1 MNISKY
7 TISIVLVVAI
17 VLVVNIL
24 SEQLYFR
31 LDLTEQNQYTLSKA
45 TKEIVRDLDEPI
57 TVKAY
62 FSKDLPA
69 QLIKTKNDFREML
82 VEFGRLSGQMIVYE
96 FISPNENEEI
106 EREAMQS
113 GIQPVMINVRE
124 KDQMVQQR
132 AYMGA
137 VLSLGVRQEII
148 PVVQPGL
155 AMEYTL
161 STSIKKLS
169 VLDKPVIG
177 ILQGHGEAGLNE
189 LMQVNQ
195 EMSILYRIENV
206 TITDSTYVPSY
217 ITTLAIVRPSD
228 TIPDLVFMQLDAFL
242 SRGGRIFIAMNRVS
256 GDLQNGYGAAL
267 YTGLESWLQG
277 KGLIINENF
286 LVDANCVSAT
296 MQQQVGNAI
305 QISSISIPHVPRI
318 NKFADHAV
326 TSGLEEVIFQFAS
339 TMDFMGDSAISY
351 TPLLFSSEKSGT
363 QPAPQYFNFTKQW
376 TEADF
381 PMQSLVLGAVLEGKL
396 SGITP
401 DNGNIHS
408 KMVVLADGDFAI
420 GSGQQQINPDNVSLM
435 VNSIDWLSDDTG
447 LIALRTKGVS
457 SRPIKQME
465 DGTRSI
471 IKWLNFLLPIL
482 LVLIYGFIR
491 FQYRKNQRII
501 RMEADFS

>member
-7 TISIVLVVAI
+7 TISIVLFVAI

-45 TKEIVRDLDEPI
+45 TKDIVRELDEPI

-106 EREAMQS
+106 EREAMQN

-137 VLSLGVRQEII
+137 VLSLGDRQEII

-169 VLDKPVIG
+169 LVDKPVIG

-206 TITDSTYVPSY
+206 TITDSTIVPSY

-242 SRGGRIFIAMNRVS
+242 ARGGRLFIAMNRVS

-267 YTGLESWLQG
+267 
-277 KGLIINENF
+277 
-286 LVDANCVSAT
+286 
-296 MQQQVGNAI
+296 
-305 QISSISIPHVPRI
+305 
-318 NKFADHAV
+318 
-326 TSGLEEVIFQFAS
+326 
-339 TMDFMGDSAISY
+339 
-351 TPLLFSSEKSGT
+351 
-363 QPAPQYFNFTKQW
+363 
-376 TEADF
+376 
-381 PMQSLVLGAVLEGKL
+381 
-396 SGITP
+396 
-401 DNGNIHS
+401 
-408 KMVVLADGDFAI
+408 
-420 GSGQQQINPDNVSLM
+420 
-435 VNSIDWLSDDTG
+435 
-447 LIALRTKGVS
+447 
-457 SRPIKQME
+457 
-465 DGTRSI
+465 
-471 IKWLNFLLPIL
+471 
-482 LVLIYGFIR
+482 
-491 FQYRKNQRII
+491 
-501 RMEADFS
+501 

>member
-1 MNISKY
+1 MNINKY
-7 TISIVLVVAI
+7 TFSIVLFVAI
-17 VLVVNIL
+17 VIVVNIL

-45 TKEIVRDLDEPI
+45 TKDIVRELDEPI

-106 EREAMQS
+106 ESEAMQN

-137 VLSLGVRQEII
+137 VLSLGDRKEII

-169 VLDKPVIG
+169 VVDKPVIG

-195 EMSILYRIENV
+195 EMSILNRIENV
-206 TITDSTYVPSY
+206 SITDSSFIPSN
-217 ITTLAIVRPSD
+217 ITTLAIVRPTD

-242 SRGGRIFIAMNRVS
+242 AHGGRLFIAMNRVS
-256 GDLQNGYGAAL
+256 GDLQNGYGTAL
-267 YTGLESWLQG
+267 YTGLESWLQS
-277 KGLIINENF
+277 KGLIVNENF

-318 NKFADHAV
+318 NKFADHAI

-339 TMDFMGDSAISY
+339 TLDFMGDSSIAY
-351 TPLLFSSEKSGT
+351 TPLLFSSEQSGT
-363 QPAPQYFNFTKQW
+363 QPAPQYFNFTRQW
-376 TEADF
+376 TQADF
-381 PMQSLVLGAVLEGKL
+381 PMQHLVMGAVLEGNL
-396 SGITP
+396 SGTA
-401 DNGNIHS
+401 NS
-408 KMVVLADGDFAI
+408 KMVVLSDGDFPI
-420 GSGQQQINPDNVSLM
+420 GGGQQQINPDNVSLM

-447 LIALRTKGVS
+447 LIGLRTKGVS

>member
-7 TISIVLVVAI
+7 TISIVLFVAI
-17 VLVVNIL
+17 VIVVNIL

-45 TKEIVRDLDEPI
+45 TKDIVRELDEPI

-106 EREAMQS
+106 EREAMQN

-137 VLSLGVRQEII
+137 VLSLGDRQEII

-206 TITDSTYVPSY
+206 TITDTTNIPSN

-242 SRGGRIFIAMNRVS
+242 SRGGRLFIAMNRVS
-256 GDLQNGYGAAL
+256 GDLQNGYGTAL

-277 KGLIINENF
+277 KGLIVNENF

-318 NKFADHAV
+318 NKFADHAI
-326 TSGLEEVIFQFAS
+326 TSGLEEVIFQFTS
-339 TMDFMGDSAISY
+339 TLDFMGDSAISY
-351 TPLLFSSEKSGT
+351 TPLLFSSEQSGT

-376 TEADF
+376 TQADF
-381 PMQSLVLGAVLEGKL
+381 PMQNLVLGAVLEGNL
-396 SGITP
+396 SGTA
-401 DNGNIHS
+401 NS
-408 KMVVLADGDFAI
+408 KMVVLSDGDFAI
-420 GSGQQQINPDNVSLM
+420 GSGQQQINPDNISLM